1 MARRF
6 KTLLKERG
14 FPVRRVVLFGSVA
27 KDTAHEQ
34 SDIDIAVVTDPFLSS
49 RLDEGSEILLASKDI
64 DIRIQTVTLYREDFD
79 RPFFGLGKE
88 LERTGV
94 EV

>member
-6 KTLLKERG
+6 KSLLKERG
-14 FPVRRVVLFGSVA
+14 YPVQRVVLFGSVA

-34 SDIDIAVVTDPFLSS
+34 SDIDIAVVTDSFRPS
-49 RLDEGSEILLASKDI
+49 RLDEGSEILLAGKDI
-64 DIRIQTVTLYREDFD
+64 DMRIQTVTLHLEDFD